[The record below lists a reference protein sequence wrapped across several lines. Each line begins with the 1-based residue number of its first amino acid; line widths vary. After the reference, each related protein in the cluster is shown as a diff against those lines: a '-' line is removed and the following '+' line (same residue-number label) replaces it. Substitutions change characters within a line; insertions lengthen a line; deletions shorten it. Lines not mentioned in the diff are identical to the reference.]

1 MRTCCCS
8 HTAASLA
15 CYLCVLCEMGLRA
28 QICQRETA
36 VVVKFQGCGRGEQ
49 NSCAVCDGWG
59 GCMLSC
65 VLCLPFGF
73 HWSVALR
80 LQGRPRLQTFVYHT
94 HTHNMY
100 IHSNIH
106 ILDFPSYPRSVWIS
120 HKGLVKQV
128 ASLTHP
134 TDQPFISV
142 RRVSKGPHT
151 SQKDL
156 LSLVCVLRLWLKF
169 MLLCWRLESFSLQGL
184 QLLKGRI

>member
-15 CYLCVLCEMGLRA
+15 CYLCVLCETGLRA

-36 VVVKFQGCGRGEQ
+36 VLEKFQGCGRGEQ
-49 NSCAVCDGWG
+49 HSCDVCDGW

-65 VLCLPFGF
+65 VLCVPFGF

-80 LQGRPRLQTFVYHT
+80 LQGRLQTTHT
-94 HTHNMY
+94 HTHVHPLTQTY
-100 IHSNIH
+100 TYLTS
-106 ILDFPSYPRSVWIS
+106 PSYPRSVWIS

-134 TDQPFISV
+134 TDQPFTSV
-142 RRVSKGPHT
+142 RCVSKGAHT

-156 LSLVCVLRLWLKF
+156 LSLVRVLRLWLKF

-184 QLLKGRI
+184 QLLKGPI